1 MASTISLLDSINWV
15 KPFVNWANLTIGL
28 NGEPA
33 VTSANQALQTIVGP
47 PFIWP
52 WNRSTVAFQTVP
64 GVQSYS
70 VAIANFGYLEG
81 ATIQLSGVIT
91 TATILSHV
99 ATIACVNNF
108 NTLPN
113 GGVGQ
118 TVTLSGCTT
127 AALNS
132 TFVLT
137 SVTNTGFT
145 FATAHADLSTE
156 TEPTGALALAGDT
169 MGLEL
174 KWGAM
179 HEARAQDRPTF
190 IATQSCDEAGT
201 TFLFRLMPV
210 PDLLYQVNLTYQ
222 NSPGAF
228 SNSNLNQV
236 WGIPDQLE
244 YIYNYFFAFFVF
256 DYFDDPR
263 AARYRQLA
271 VAALLARQTGLSK
284 TDRNLFLGNFLDL
297 MKEETSEEQGSQ
309 QGVQSRGL

>member
-15 KPFVNWANLTIGL
+15 KPFVNWANLTIGV

-52 WNRSTVAFQTVP
+52 WNRSTVSFPTVP
-64 GVQSYS
+64 GTQSYS

-81 ATIQLSGVIT
+81 ATIQLVGVVT
-91 TATILSHV
+91 SAAILTGV

-127 AALNS
+127 AALNN

-137 SVTNTGFT
+137 AVTGTSFT
-145 FATAHADLSTE
+145 FNITYADMSE
-156 TEPTGALALAGDT
+156 IEATGATALAGDT

-179 HEARAQDRPTF
+179 HELRAQDRPTF

-201 TFLFRLMPV
+201 TFVFRLMPV

-228 SNSNLNQV
+228 SNSNLNQT
-236 WGIPDQLE
+236 WGIPDQLQ

-309 QGVQSRGL
+309 QGTQARGM